1 MINKKIQTIEQV
13 VTSQLCMGCGAC
25 VWACPQKSISLIDI
39 LDQGLRPLVDREKCL
54 KCGLCLKVCP
64 GTELLHNPFP
74 QETIPQ
80 LRKSWGPV
88 LEVWEGYA
96 ADPEIR
102 FKAASGGVVTALTL
116 FCLEHKQMSGALQI
130 HPKPK
135 PCWQNVPFF
144 SRNRNDLLSCT
155 GSRYS
160 PAAPCEKLDW
170 IEQADGN
177 CVFIGKPCDVAALRK
192 SQMISPALYS
202 KVALAISIFCAG
214 TPTSQGTRA
223 LLEAMG
229 LAPQEVYELRYRGY
243 GWPGM
248 TTAKVEGDNNP
259 IRQMNYSQAWG
270 NILSHY
276 GQFRCD
282 LCPDST
288 GEFADISCGDAW
300 HRQTDNGDGWSLIL
314 VRTEPGKKLFHD
326 ALQAGYIK
334 AQPLDPAILPESQKS
349 LLNHRRTLWA
359 RLLTM
364 RMMRVPAPRFYGF
377 SLLAN
382 WRALNI
388 ADKIRLPLGTA
399 YRILSKKLNKPLS
412 LDTTSRK

>member
-1 MINKKIQTIEQV
+1 MTNKKLQTIEQV
-13 VTSQLCMGCGAC
+13 VTWQLCMGCGAC

-39 LDQGLRPLVDREKCL
+39 LDQGLRPTVDKQKCQT
-54 KCGLCLKVCP
+54 CGLCLKVCP
-64 GTELLHNPFP
+64 GIELLHNPFP
-74 QETIPQ
+74 TETIQQ

-88 LEVWEGYA
+88 LEMWEGYA

-102 FKAASGGVVTALTL
+102 FKAASGGATSALAL
-116 FCLEHKQMSGALQI
+116 FCLQHTQMTGALQI
-130 HPKPK
+130 RAKPK
-135 PCWQNVPFF
+135 ACWQNVPFF
-144 SRNRNDLLSCT
+144 SRNRDDLLSCT

-160 PAAPCEKLDW
+160 PAAPCQKLDW

-177 CVFIGKPCDVAALRK
+177 CVFIGKPCDIAALRK
-192 SQMISPALYS
+192 SQMISPALNS
-202 KVALAISIFCAG
+202 KVALTISIFCAG
-214 TPTSQGTRA
+214 TPTSQGTKA

-229 LAPQEVYELRYRGY
+229 VSPDQVYELSYRGY

-259 IRQMNYSQAWG
+259 IHKMAYSQAWG

-276 GQFRCD
+276 GQFRCE

-300 HRQTDNGDGWSLIL
+300 HRQATNGDGWSLIL
-314 VRTEPGKKLFHD
+314 IRTHTGKRLFHD

-334 AQPLDPAILPESQKS
+334 AQPLDPAILPKSQKA
-349 LLNHRRTLWA
+349 LLNRRRTIWA

-364 RMMRVPAPRFYGF
+364 RVMRTPIPRLQGF
-377 SLLAN
+377 SLFAN

-388 ADKIRLPLGTA
+388 TGKIRLPLSTA
-399 YRILSKKLNKPLS
+399 CRILSKKFLH
-412 LDTTSRK
+412 TTRR